1 MEEKKEMD
9 SEQLDM
15 QNDPTEENDGK
26 KKILVVDDEIVLNK
40 IITTR
45 LRKLGYNS
53 FSVNS
58 GEKALEFID
67 NDPPDLIILDL
78 LMPGM
83 DGYEVAQAI
92 RGNSKISHIPIIM
105 LTAKVSQETK
115 IKALKLGIDDYMTKP
130 YDAEELAARIQSV
143 LRRAQIV
150 TTSESG
156 GGEGKALAIDSR
168 DKKRLDFLKKMID
181 EDVVEI
187 QPTYNMLV
195 KSGYE
200 YRQVTEFFDIQP
212 GMELQEL
219 YYLEEKGTLK
229 RNFFDKILICPNCTH
244 HNISLREVCPTDR
257 SPDIAL
263 MPTIHHYKC
272 GYIGTE
278 REFMHG
284 LSLVCPKCMDELEAI
299 GVDYDKPGKMFVCNK
314 NQHKFTEPDV
324 LCQCRNCKNEFYAGD
339 ALRSNIYSF
348 VITDKASE
356 AVQQGRFFAVNFEQE
371 LMDQDINLYNLNYFR
386 TKFREEL
393 RRAEQFERPLSLV
406 LLEVVGLDD
415 FIEQGGEEM
424 AHDILRD
431 LTAILKE
438 SLWKV
443 DIPARYDKNSFVSIL
458 PEADSK
464 RAKSV
469 VDGIMK
475 KAQSRIKAALTLD
488 IKFVTYPEDG
498 TTEDLLLERLV
509 KQTDVIEF

>member
-1 MEEKKEMD
+1 MEEKNDALEPTAD
-9 SEQLDM
+9 LTGDM
-15 QNDPTEENDGK
+15 ADK

-58 GEKALEFID
+58 GEKALEFVEET
-67 NDPPDLIILDL
+67 PPDLIILDL

-92 RGNSKISHIPIIM
+92 RANPRVSHIPIIM

-143 LRRAQIV
+143 LRRAQIAV
-150 TTSESG
+150 AQPEEAVG
-156 GGEGKALAIDSR
+156 ALAIDSR
-168 DKKRLDFLKKMID
+168 DRKRLEFLKQLID
-181 EDVVEI
+181 RDVVQI
-187 QPTYNMLV
+187 DPSYNMLV
-195 KSGYE
+195 KTGYE
-200 YRQVTEFFDIQP
+200 YRDVTDFFGIQP
-212 GMELQEL
+212 GMEPQEL
-219 YYLEEKGTLK
+219 YYLEERGTLK
-229 RNFFDKILICPNCTH
+229 RVFHDRILLCPNCTH
-244 HNISLREVCPTDR
+244 HNLNLREVCPTDR
-257 SPDIAL
+257 SPDIVL

-278 REFMHG
+278 REFMQG
-284 LSLVCPKCMDELEAI
+284 LSLVCPKCQDELEAI
-299 GVDYDKPGKMFVCNK
+299 GVDYDKPGKMFVCNQ

-339 ALRSNIYSF
+339 AIRSNIFSF
-348 VITDKASE
+348 VLTDKANE
-356 AVQQGRFFAVNFEQE
+356 AVQQGRFFTVNFEQE
-371 LMDQDINLYNLNYFR
+371 LMDQDINLFNLNYFR

-393 RRAEQFERPLSLV
+393 QRAEQFERALSLV
-406 LLEVVGLDD
+406 LLEVIGLDD
-415 FIEQGGEEM
+415 FIEQGGEEL

-464 RAKSV
+464 RAKKV
-469 VDGIMK
+469 VDGIMS
-475 KAQSRIKAALTLD
+475 KAQSRIKAALTID

-498 TTEDLLLERLV
+498 TTGDELLEKLV
-509 KQTDVIEF
+509 RQNEVIEF